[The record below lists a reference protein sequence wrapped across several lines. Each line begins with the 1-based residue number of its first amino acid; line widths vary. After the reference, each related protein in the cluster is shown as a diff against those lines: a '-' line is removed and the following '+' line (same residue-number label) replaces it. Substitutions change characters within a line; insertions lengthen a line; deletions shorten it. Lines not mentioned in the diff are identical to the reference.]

1 MICPLNRLLDLGTLQ
16 KYDTLKMYEIY
27 DNWPTFASEYYN
39 KKVSQIDIKN
49 VEHIVFAGMG
59 GSGVIGDIFSAIF
72 SKTDI
77 HVSIVKGYHL
87 PNTVNSNT
95 LVITTSVS
103 GNTIETLTVLES
115 AKKINAK
122 IVAFSG
128 RGKLEEYCKK
138 FRIEHQKIPLLHSP
152 RASLTAYLYTALN
165 VLMPILPIT
174 KVDVIESIT
183 KLEEMKKKIS
193 SSNLTESNHSLNLA
207 EWINGIPLIYYPYG
221 LQAAATRFKNSLQ
234 ENAKMHAI
242 AEDVIEASHN
252 GIVSWEKPSNVQPI
266 LLQGKDDYIKTKE
279 RWKILKEYFRENNV
293 EYKEIC
299 SIEGN
304 IFSKIITLIY
314 LLDYSTIYLAIMS
327 KTDPSPVRSIDFM
340 KQRLSTI

>member
-1 MICPLNRLLDLGTLQ
+1 
-16 KYDTLKMYEIY
+16 MYEIY
-27 DNWPTFASEYYN
+27 DDWPTFASEYYN

-59 GSGVIGDIFSAIF
+59 GSGIIGDIFSAIF

-95 LVITTSVS
+95 LVIATSVS

-152 RASLTAYLYTALN
+152 RASLTTYLYTALN

-174 KVDVIESIT
+174 KIDVIESIT

-193 SSNLTESNHSLNLA
+193 SSNLTESNPSLNLA
-207 EWINGIPLIYYPYG
+207 ECVNGTPLIYYPYG
-221 LQAAATRFKNSLQ
+221 LQAAAIRFKNSLQ

-252 GIVSWEKPSNVQPI
+252 GIVAWEKPSDVQPI

-279 RWKILKEYFRENNV
+279 RWKILKEYFKENNI
-293 EYKEIC
+293 EYKEIH

-327 KTDPSPVRSIDFM
+327 KIDPSPVRSIDFM
-340 KQRLSTI
+340 KQRLS